1 VDVLLPILVPQ
12 SLVDTLGVPKAWVE
26 IGKKTNKTLLTCLM
40 GERSTLE
47 SEQYLNMAGVPV
59 YAYPDETGRVLKG
72 MEQYKQ
78 ILKRDKFAPVVVDNV
93 DRNKM
98 ASALALVKD
107 AQAVGEYETRIMLEA
122 YEIQNVPGDLAID
135 VEEAVKVAEKAGY
148 PVVMKI
154 VSEDILHKSDSGGI
168 ALNIENSEQL
178 RVEYSAMM
186 SRIAKNEPQ
195 AHIRGVMVE
204 KMAAKGLEVIVGMR
218 RDPTFGALMM
228 FGLGGTMVELLK
240 DISFKVAPL
249 TDEDIEE
256 MIDRTLAGKL
266 RKGYRGSAKADI
278 QAVKDVIARLSQL
291 SLENTEIAEIAINPL
306 IVYPE
311 GQGAISLDSRAI
323 LGM

>member
-1 VDVLLPILVPQ
+1 
-12 SLVDTLGVPKAWVE
+12 
-26 IGKKTNKTLLTCLM
+26 
-40 GERSTLE
+40 
-47 SEQYLNMAGVPV
+47 
-59 YAYPDETGRVLKG
+59 
-72 MEQYKQ
+72 
-78 ILKRDKFAPVVVDNV
+78 
-93 DRNKM
+93 
-98 ASALALVKD
+98 
-107 AQAVGEYETRIMLEA
+107 
-122 YEIQNVPGDLAID
+122 
-135 VEEAVKVAEKAGY
+135 
-148 PVVMKI
+148 
-154 VSEDILHKSDSGGI
+154 
-168 ALNIENSEQL
+168 
-178 RVEYSAMM
+178 MM

-218 RDPTFGALMM
+218 RDPTFGPLMM

-266 RKGYRGSAKADI
+266 LKGYRGSAKADI

-291 SLENTEIAEIAINPL
+291 SLENTEIAEIEINPL